1 MTQVGELERRYREL
15 VGRLDRPDV
24 PWEDAEQA
32 WSQAWELGEDM
43 LKAPA
48 EGLDDVA
55 VKIRW
60 LIHRDLDE
68 LSMKR
73 ALECVLRDLGRLG
86 AH

>member
-1 MTQVGELERRYREL
+1 MTQVGELERRHREL
-15 VGRLDRPDV
+15 VELLDRPDV

-32 WSQAWELGEDM
+32 WAQAWELGEDM

-48 EGLDDVA
+48 EGPEDVA

-60 LIHRDLDE
+60 LIDRDLDE

-73 ALECVLRDLGRLG
+73 ALRCVLRDLGRLG